1 MAAAKQAA
9 RPLQACVRC
18 AGQLQPARLSAFQ
31 ARGFTSTAAVAE
43 EAQAQQPSTSTP
55 PPTQRKLD
63 PNTVYDPKQ
72 ERKLIK
78 TGVFPIGS
86 RRRRAAL
93 SRSQQIPFE
102 QLPYQCFQEARKVL
116 IEERQEKVKAIETM
130 QARIARLEAQD
141 PAVSGSELQK
151 ENRLR
156 SMHNQLKELKLLADI
171 NDPLVKK
178 AFEDKKGDMSK
189 PVYRHLA
196 DEKWRSY
203 KLKILQQRLEQMFVI
218 PDVANHFNITADV
231 DLSFGR
237 RNVKPGSFVDS
248 RTTENPGQL
257 DIQVFDAGERL
268 VTIVVVNSDV
278 PHVGRDTFT
287 HRCHFIATNVP
298 ISPTNG
304 RVDLG
309 KLPESQVVL
318 PWLPAAALKGAPYHR
333 LSVWVLQQ
341 PAGKILEPAQRP
353 TLPPNGRKDF
363 KLRTFLAKNSLTPV
377 GVTFFR
383 SEFDPW
389 SDGILKKHNIPG
401 SDIEFEKPKPDKL
414 PYKKKDGARFR

>member
-1 MAAAKQAA
+1 M
-9 RPLQACVRC
+9 RC

-178 AFEDKKGDMSK
+178 AFEDKKGSSCCSQL
-189 PVYRHLA
+189 P
-196 DEKWRSY
+196 
-203 KLKILQQRLEQMFVI
+203 
-218 PDVANHFNITADV
+218 
-231 DLSFGR
+231 R
-237 RNVKPGSFVDS
+237 R
-248 RTTENPGQL
+248 
-257 DIQVFDAGERL
+257 
-268 VTIVVVNSDV
+268 
-278 PHVGRDTFT
+278 
-287 HRCHFIATNVP
+287 C
-298 ISPTNG
+298 
-304 RVDLG
+304 
-309 KLPESQVVL
+309 
-318 PWLPAAALKGAPYHR
+318 
-333 LSVWVLQQ
+333 
-341 PAGKILEPAQRP
+341 
-353 TLPPNGRKDF
+353 
-363 KLRTFLAKNSLTPV
+363 LT
-377 GVTFFR
+377 
-383 SEFDPW
+383 W
-389 SDGILKKHNIPG
+389 
-401 SDIEFEKPKPDKL
+401 
-414 PYKKKDGARFR
+414 